1 MDTLM
6 DGITTWVDR
15 NSLNQ
20 HTVSLK
26 QVAASSCLSY
36 YP

>member
-15 NSLNQ
+15 S
-20 HTVSLK
+20 SLK
-26 QVAASSCLSY
+26 QQTASLKRVAATSSLSY